1 MFPTKAPLAL
11 TRGESSMAATQL
23 PLSFAGSQTTVFPKA
38 PTPTAQKYHPKTP
51 SLPFLDDFTIPP

>member
-1 MFPTKAPLAL
+1 
-11 TRGESSMAATQL
+11 MAATQL